1 MKMKAKAVDKMEFE
15 EALEELEEI
24 VSSLEDRNIKLKDA
38 VAAFERGKKL
48 HDHCALR
55 LKDAENKIRL
65 ATANDDEFEDGSNLV
80 GS

>member
-1 MKMKAKAVDKMEFE
+1 MKPKAVDKMEFE
-15 EALEELEEI
+15 EALEELENI

-48 HDHCALR
+48 HDHCAER
-55 LKDAENKIRL
+55 LKEAENKIRL
-65 ATANDDEFEDGSNLV
+65 ATDGDTFEDGNQIL

>member
-1 MKMKAKAVDKMEFE
+1 MKAKLVDKMEFE

-65 ATANDDEFEDGSNLV
+65 ATADDDEFEDGSSLV

>member
-38 VAAFERGKKL
+38 VAAFERGKK
-48 HDHCALR
+48 
-55 LKDAENKIRL
+55 
-65 ATANDDEFEDGSNLV
+65 TS
-80 GS
+80 